1 MEKNNWDTKRSD
13 SLRFASLCRFREIR
27 FENLYAC
34 SRHIVSTLANNIFNY
49 DFNPSPPQKGWKW
62 PQSGEKWPILVIT
75 WYGRLHYLRF
85 LIISY
90 HQIEDEKIEDVLAKL
105 YLNPFF
111 KGWSSRKL
119 PFYQI
124 FKKIIIIINKVSLT
138 QWKWYFYIKVN
149 ITTVNHWSTTRY
161 TGG

>member
-1 MEKNNWDTKRSD
+1 MALYVCAAVTTTTSTTTAPSLGSSLKDSGRKN
-13 SLRFASLCRFREIR
+13 IR
-27 FENLYAC
+27 YFGFWP
-34 SRHIVSTLANNIFNY
+34 SRHIVSTLANIFFNY

-124 FKKIIIIINKVSLT
+124 FKKIIIIINEVSPT
-138 QWKWYFYIKVN
+138 QWKW
-149 ITTVNHWSTTRY
+149 
-161 TGG
+161 